1 MKRLLASLAVAVG
14 AAFLPGGPV
23 EAADFRVAAAPGQT
37 PIGSMSSP
45 QADAPSDGRMAGA
58 MAGFLQSALE
68 HLTYGVVQ
76 TAETGE
82 QVVVGAYQVGG
93 EFLGSAL
100 LFGEDALQTVGFLA
114 ADGADDLRRMGGD
127 GLVASWVETGA
138 DTPMPDAAAIPQADV
153 GRGTPVHGRIEARP
167 TPETAP
173 RVIPASLVAA
183 TPASE
188 VPTDLCSWPAPDA
201 DDPAALTGAHVTTL
215 SRLGLMDESAQRLP
229 DGTVFLPK
237 VTQRLLQV
245 RTSISCQGQIAAS
258 RRLVGHVIA
267 NPTSSGLVQ
276 AELDGRIDVGEF
288 GFPVIGQRVE
298 QGELLGY
305 LVPTLSALEKAELE
319 AEIAVL
325 RGEVAEQELM
335 IARSRELPLLPFR
348 EGRILS
354 MRIELSKLRA
364 RRDALIAGLSARQPL
379 VAPVSGVVAR
389 SEVRAGQVVEA
400 REVIWEIADIDDLWV
415 EADAFATNSR
425 VAQTG
430 STAETQEGTSWRW
443 RCRARACRPR
453 PDSRRP
459 FTSACWMLP
468 RPSGLASR

>member
-1 MKRLLASLAVAVG
+1 
-14 AAFLPGGPV
+14 
-23 EAADFRVAAAPGQT
+23 
-37 PIGSMSSP
+37 
-45 QADAPSDGRMAGA
+45 
-58 MAGFLQSALE
+58 
-68 HLTYGVVQ
+68 
-76 TAETGE
+76 
-82 QVVVGAYQVGG
+82 
-93 EFLGSAL
+93 
-100 LFGEDALQTVGFLA
+100 
-114 ADGADDLRRMGGD
+114 
-127 GLVASWVETGA
+127 
-138 DTPMPDAAAIPQADV
+138 
-153 GRGTPVHGRIEARP
+153 
-167 TPETAP
+167 
-173 RVIPASLVAA
+173 
-183 TPASE
+183 
-188 VPTDLCSWPAPDA
+188 
-201 DDPAALTGAHVTTL
+201 
-215 SRLGLMDESAQRLP
+215 
-229 DGTVFLPK
+229 
-237 VTQRLLQV
+237 
-245 RTSISCQGQIAAS
+245 
-258 RRLVGHVIA
+258 
-267 NPTSSGLVQ
+267 
-276 AELDGRIDVGEF
+276 
-288 GFPVIGQRVE
+288 VIGQRVE